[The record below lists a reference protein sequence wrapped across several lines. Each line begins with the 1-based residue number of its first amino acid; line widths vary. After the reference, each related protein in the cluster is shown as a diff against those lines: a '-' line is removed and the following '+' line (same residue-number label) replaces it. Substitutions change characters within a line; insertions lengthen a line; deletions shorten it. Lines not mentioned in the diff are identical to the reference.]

1 MMLYGVARI
10 HHVTVIN
17 VHDLLDEIALIEQAA
32 ALIDVLRSDAVDG
45 LLGVE
50 IGLVFARAPR
60 AAQCTL
66 ARRCFKG
73 GNLAGACSGSNP
85 RLSRTVN
92 GHLYVF

>member
-1 MMLYGVARI
+1 MARI

-50 IGLVFARAPR
+50 IGLVFARATAR
-60 AAQCTL
+60 CTVHTGKTL
-66 ARRCFKG
+66 FRRIRCDF
-73 GNLAGACSGSNP
+73 
-85 RLSRTVN
+85 RLKILSCQA
-92 GHLYVF
+92 FD